1 MSRRFTILL
10 VATLALLLAAPAMG
24 YSEGPPWERNDRII
38 PEEGCSCHG
47 AGESPSSEVT
57 VSISGVPRAY
67 TAGESYDMII
77 SLTHNTNSN
86 GGYMIWDYGTGSLTP
101 GEGSQVVADSP
112 GALSQSTPGNDWTIT
127 WVAPDNDQ
135 GDVHF
140 SMVGNAVDGDEMFSD
155 GDAWNILTFTINS
168 PGTATIDED
177 TSLRTISIG
186 DYDSLFGKK
195 SAEQI
200 EAEHQAELADDYF
213 TNGNL
218 YFYTTLSILI
228 VAAVIQ
234 GEFYERRFTGGPQ
247 HLDMSLAVPQAII
260 RGVMT
265 LSMLILLG
273 WAVDSHLPWGYSL
286 VIGMCTLWGI
296 FGVYRTVVQARAP
309 KQAKDIV

>member
-77 SLTHNTNSN
+77 SLTHNSNSN
-86 GGYMIWDYGTGSLTP
+86 GGFMIWDYGTGSLTP

-127 WVAPDNDQ
+127 WVAPDSDQ
-135 GDVHF
+135 GDVHI

-177 TSLRTISIG
+177 PSLRTISIG
-186 DYDSLFGKK
+186 DYDSLYGKK

-200 EAEHQAELADDYF
+200 EAERQAELADDYF

-234 GEFYERRFTGGPQ
+234 GEFYERRFSGGPQ
-247 HLDMSLAVPQAII
+247 HLDMSLAVPQGII

-296 FGVYRTVVQARAP
+296 FGVYRTVVEARAP
-309 KQAKDIV
+309 EQAKDIV

>member
-77 SLTHNTNSN
+77 SLSHNSNSN
-86 GGYMIWDYGTGSLTP
+86 GGFMIWDYGTGILTP

-127 WVAPDNDQ
+127 WVAPDSDQ
-135 GDVHF
+135 GDVHI

-177 TSLRTISIG
+177 PSLRTISIG
-186 DYDSLFGKK
+186 DYDSLFGQK

-200 EAEHQAELADDYF
+200 EAERQAELADDYF

-228 VAAVIQ
+228 IAAVIQ

-247 HLDMSLAVPQAII
+247 HLDMSLAIPQGII

-296 FGVYRTVVQARAP
+296 FGVYRTVVEARAP